1 MLKAHIECMKEVQDL
16 PRKITKE
23 DRKIKFTVNFANL
36 FKKNEN
42 YRAVFNY
49 NIYLEENLSKTASK
63 EEKKK
68 AQNSLW
74 KKKTKKG
81 RRISSC
87 TLI

>member
-49 NIYLEENLSKTASK
+49 NIYLEQKLSKTASK
-63 EEKKK
+63 QEKKK